1 MDTLEIIR
9 ELEHDDAL
17 RAALRA
23 VILGDELL
31 SLPDQMRL
39 LTAEVQKLTEAQERT
54 EEAQK
59 HTEESVKGLAEAQ
72 RSLEETVK
80 GLAEAQRSLEETV
93 KGLAEAQRSL
103 EESVKGLA
111 EAQKRT
117 EEAQRSLEETV
128 KGLAESQRSLEETVK
143 GLAVSVNKL
152 AEDVGEVSEVS
163 CAAVLGA
170 VAQWKGWTALD
181 RPGPVDVG
189 TGEVDVRARFST
201 DGGEVAILAEAKSR
215 LYGKDVVKWAS
226 RVGEPAWR
234 GQFLYPG
241 FEGQVLPYVYGTLI
255 YADALTEAERLG
267 IGVIGPEGERIAPR
281 PL

>member
-1 MDTLEIIR
+1 MIYMDTLEIIR

-59 HTEESVKGLAEAQ
+59 HTEESVKGLAEA
-72 RSLEETVK
+72 
-80 GLAEAQRSLEETV
+80 
-93 KGLAEAQRSL
+93 
-103 EESVKGLA
+103 
-111 EAQKRT
+111 
-117 EEAQRSLEETV
+117 
-128 KGLAESQRSLEETVK
+128 QRSLEETVK

>member
-1 MDTLEIIR
+1 MIYMDTLEIIR

-80 GLAEAQRSLEETV
+80 GLAEAQRSLEET
-93 KGLAEAQRSL
+93 
-103 EESVKGLA
+103 VKGLA

>member
-1 MDTLEIIR
+1 MIYMDTLEIIR

-80 GLAEAQRSLEETV
+80 GLAEA
-93 KGLAEAQRSL
+93 
-103 EESVKGLA
+103 
-111 EAQKRT
+111 
-117 EEAQRSLEETV
+117 
-128 KGLAESQRSLEETVK
+128 QRSLEETVK

>member
-1 MDTLEIIR
+1 M
-9 ELEHDDAL
+9 
-17 RAALRA
+17 
-23 VILGDELL
+23 
-31 SLPDQMRL
+31 
-39 LTAEVQKLTEAQERT
+39 
-54 EEAQK
+54 
-59 HTEESVKGLAEAQ
+59 
-72 RSLEETVK
+72 
-80 GLAEAQRSLEETV
+80 
-93 KGLAEAQRSL
+93 
-103 EESVKGLA
+103 
-111 EAQKRT
+111 
-117 EEAQRSLEETV
+117 
-128 KGLAESQRSLEETVK
+128 
-143 GLAVSVNKL
+143 NKL